1 MSEMNPLDRFFRDKL
16 RDHASE
22 TPMHLW
28 EGIQARRK
36 QRFYKLLG
44 LFSVSEAKTLA
55 LVLLLS
61 GLSAALL
68 YVFWDT
74 TPDAERLVAVTK
86 APEAENDTEF
96 KELSVEQ
103 LPEIRIDKEAEAI
116 VIAETPSAA
125 TAEADATELRDS
137 RTSKAFEQTETR
149 NIDTELLADSRTL
162 NATSAVLEENAT
174 EVSVSQ
180 GLQAEAEVQSA
191 VQNAS
196 EEREEPVA
204 RALRVTSPIWQ
215 GLGGLDFP
223 KPFFVSPEDGCH
235 GFKKHKWSLMV
246 DATIAPEFA
255 IRSLSAKDAEYA
267 SYAGQRNETEN
278 PTLSYS
284 LGLRLT
290 ALSSTGLGIRS
301 GLHFTQINEDFSYR
315 TENEERIEIITIKDS
330 DGNVIGRDT
339 TFWYGGVDYGTR
351 NRIRSVDIPLMAG
364 YEFEGQNLTISVYGG
379 VFVNLLFDARGSF
392 LSPDNMPV
400 SFSNRTS
407 AAEHQVYRKDVG
419 LSMVG
424 SIGMQYRLSP
434 RVKLLLEPQLR
445 YFMEPLTRAD
455 YPLNQNFLV
464 VGFQTGLRYQ
474 LR

>member
-68 YVFWDT
+68 YALWDT
-74 TPDAERLVAVTK
+74 PNAERLVAVTE
-86 APEAENDTEF
+86 APEAENGTEL
-96 KELSVEQ
+96 KEMPLEQ
-103 LPEIRIDKEAEAI
+103 LSETSTSAEAI
-116 VIAETPSAA
+116 AKAETHVIAIIESGT
-125 TAEADATELRDS
+125 TELRDRLS
-137 RTSKAFEQTETR
+137 SAASTQTDTRSIDPEQRGSKEM
-149 NIDTELLADSRTL
+149 LAL
-162 NATSAVLEENAT
+162 NAGNTVLKDSET
-174 EVSVSQ
+174 EALALDARHIGTESET
-180 GLQAEAEVQSA
+180 AVQSA
-191 VQNAS
+191 R
-196 EEREEPVA
+196 EGREESLP
-204 RALRVTSPIWQ
+204 RKLRVTSPIWQ
-215 GLGGLDFP
+215 NLRRLDFP
-223 KPFFVSPEDGCH
+223 SPSFSSPEDGCH
-235 GFKKHKWSLMV
+235 GFKKHKWSLMADV
-246 DATIAPEFA
+246 TIAPEFA

-339 TFWYGGVDYGTR
+339 NFWYGGVDYGTR
-351 NRIRSVDIPLMAG
+351 NLIRSIDIPLMAG

-407 AAEHQVYRKDVG
+407 VAEHQVYRKDVG

-424 SIGMQYRLSP
+424 SIGMQYQLSP

-464 VGFQTGLRYQ
+464 VGVQTGLRYQ